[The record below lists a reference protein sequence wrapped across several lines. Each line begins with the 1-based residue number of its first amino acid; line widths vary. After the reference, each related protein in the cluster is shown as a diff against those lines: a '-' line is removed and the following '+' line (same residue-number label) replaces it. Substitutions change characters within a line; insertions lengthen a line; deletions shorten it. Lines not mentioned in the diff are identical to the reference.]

1 MTQNVLGSPTAFAP
15 LGPSTSHSDLV
26 AEAIKSAILAGRL
39 QPAEVLVE
47 RRLAEMLG
55 VSKTPVREAL
65 IMLSGS
71 GLLTTTRNRG
81 VAVRRLSLADV
92 RHVYEQR
99 ALLEPWAL
107 AGAIRSGSAD
117 FSDAERAED
126 EARGPAERDD
136 SPALVLANRR
146 FHRALYSQSENQL
159 VVATLDGLQDLT
171 ALATVGVLWEAWPTW
186 RAERDEHREILRA
199 SLDCDAERAE
209 MLMRAHI
216 ERSIARLRATHDGT
230 VTG

>member
-1 MTQNVLGSPTAFAP
+1 MSEGIPGEVSLAP

-26 AEAIKSAILAGRL
+26 AQSIKAAILSGRIGPGEL
-39 QPAEVLVE
+39 LVE

-81 VAVRRLSLADV
+81 VAVRRLSFTDV

-107 AGAIRSGSAD
+107 AGAVRSAAAD
-117 FSDAERAED
+117 FSAAQEALD
-126 EARGPAERDD
+126 ETWQLARDD
-136 SPALVLANRR
+136 HAPELAMANRR
-146 FHRALYSQSENQL
+146 FHRALYAQSENGL
-159 VVATLDGLQDLT
+159 VVASLDGLQDLT
-171 ALATVGVLWEAWPTW
+171 ALATIGVLWENWPTW
-186 RAERDEHREILRA
+186 RTECDEHQEILRA
-199 SLDCDAERAE
+199 ALESDAERAE

-216 ERSIARLRATHDGT
+216 ERSIARLRATQDTDAAG
-230 VTG
+230 

>member
-1 MTQNVLGSPTAFAP
+1 MAALGPALGP

-26 AEAIKSAILAGRL
+26 AQSIKAAILSGRIG
-39 QPAEVLVE
+39 PDEVLVE

-81 VAVRRLSLADV
+81 VAVRRLSFTDV

-99 ALLEPWAL
+99 SLLEPWAL
-107 AGAIRSGSAD
+107 AGAVRSSTAD
-117 FSDAERAED
+117 FSAARQVAD
-126 EARGPAERDD
+126 EAMGLASGDD
-136 SPALVLANRR
+136 SPALVMANRR
-146 FHRALYSQSENQL
+146 FHRALYSQSENRF

-171 ALATVGVLWEAWPTW
+171 ALATIGVLWENWPTW
-186 RAERDEHREILRA
+186 RAEYDEHQEILQA
-199 SLDCDAERAE
+199 ALESDAERAE

-216 ERSIARLRATHDGT
+216 ERSIARLRATHEADIDD
-230 VTG
+230 